1 MKEAA
6 GFIEGTHD
14 FKCFQA
20 AGGQERETTVRT
32 IHSIDI
38 YRQEDDVIIEVTGD
52 GFLYNMVRII
62 VGTLTEVGLG
72 KRKAQELPKIIE
84 SRDRQNA
91 GHTAPAEGLYLVEIY
106 YDAIFGGKNGETE
119 TTDLG

>member
-1 MKEAA
+1 
-6 GFIEGTHD
+6 
-14 FKCFQA
+14 
-20 AGGQERETTVRT
+20 
-32 IHSIDI
+32 
-38 YRQEDDVIIEVTGD
+38 
-52 GFLYNMVRII
+52 MVRII